1 MSRIEDA
8 LARANEKRIK
18 CGADGNGARG
28 VIIGKSLPDGGKRL
42 WMYGISLALL
52 LGAGLYYS
60 NYSTRD
66 QGKELLKTAT
76 VIVAVNSSAAEQ
88 QTMHA
93 KATQREQRLPSCIL
107 ANSPDQSYSATH
119 PGWQRYEND
128 VLEFRVYRE
137 GPVIKA
143 IQGIGRNG
151 KTISGEFF
159 ASFLKETAGIDS
171 FRLHSR
177 EKREGSLV
185 EKGLVGSVAEVIV
198 YRNNLNGQ
206 IIAFVLAYL

>member
-8 LARANEKRIK
+8 LAKANEKRSTR
-18 CGADGNGARG
+18 GADENDAPRAIMEKSMPARG
-28 VIIGKSLPDGGKRL
+28 NNL
-42 WMYGISLALL
+42 WMYGISLALA
-52 LGAGLYYS
+52 LGVCLYY
-60 NYSTRD
+60 YSAGD
-66 QGKELLKTAT
+66 QGKERLKTAKAS
-76 VIVAVNSSAAEQ
+76 VVVKSSAAMQ
-88 QTMHA
+88 QTPHA
-93 KATQREQRLPSCIL
+93 KVMQREQRLPSCIL
-107 ANSPDQSYSATH
+107 VNSPDQSYAATH
-119 PGWQRYEND
+119 PGWQRYVND

-143 IQGIGRNG
+143 IQGIGLHG

-159 ASFLKETAGIDS
+159 ASFLKETAGLDS
-171 FRLHSR
+171 FSLHSR

-198 YRNNLNGQ
+198 YRNNQNGQ